1 MASSFDLNR
10 VAPTGALNRD
20 LKVYVWPNA
29 EDLADK

>member
-1 MASSFDLNR
+1 MYSSFDLNR
-10 VAPTGALNRD
+10 IAPNGVLDRR